1 MKERERISADELF
14 SNGLRLLDEANILG
28 ALACFEK
35 AHIHEKSPI
44 IQSYL
49 AYCIAMERG
58 QISDAL
64 DLCRAAIE
72 AEPHN
77 PEHYLNL
84 ARVYLKAKRK
94 DEAIAALRKGLS
106 FGDNREI
113 RVLLERLGLRKKPVF
128 SFLPRNSFL
137 NKYLGLIL
145 RQLRLR

>member
-28 ALACFEK
+28 ALACFER

-128 SFLPRNSFL
+128 SFLPRNSSL